1 MTGDVLS
8 ETIMSRMARV
18 EQSVLVSAMMIRW
31 NVSGLVLIF

>member
-1 MTGDVLS
+1 MTGNALS

-18 EQSVLVSAMMIRW
+18 GQSMLVSAMMIGW